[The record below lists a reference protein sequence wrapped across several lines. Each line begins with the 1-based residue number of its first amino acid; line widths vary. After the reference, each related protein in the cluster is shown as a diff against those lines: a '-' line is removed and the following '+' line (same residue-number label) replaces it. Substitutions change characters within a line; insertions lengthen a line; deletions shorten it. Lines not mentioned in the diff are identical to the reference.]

1 MRLAAVLS
9 AAAVVLAVTLERTG
23 EISRTAL
30 VAAVVIVGFV
40 TSWIQFGRTNRATPP
55 MFHHRVAVIPV
66 RHRVG

>member
-9 AAAVVLAVTLERTG
+9 AAAVLLAITLERTG

-30 VAAVVIVGFV
+30 VAAVAVVGFV
-40 TSWIQFGRTNRATPP
+40 TSWIQSGRTCRATPP
-55 MFHHRVAVIPV
+55 MFRHRIAVIPV